1 MWEYY
6 TSSLSFFIFF
16 LLNIVVY
23 FYEKLMIVINV
34 IMTITV
40 ESFGVLQQM
49 LYQFKY
55 VNQYNLLYRLKYIIY
70 FGKFI
75 FGVLYE

>member
-1 MWEYY
+1 
-6 TSSLSFFIFF
+6 
-16 LLNIVVY
+16 
-23 FYEKLMIVINV
+23 
-34 IMTITV
+34 MTITV